1 MKPTQVNTRGE
12 HDSKCP
18 KDHNVKAQNSRDLN
32 GRCWTLRDKE
42 LYLNHGE
49 DDVKGPHAEG
59 SKSTIDREVLGSETG
74 PNRAETGLGWSARP
88 VSGLV
93 HDAR

>member
-1 MKPTQVNTRGE
+1 
-12 HDSKCP
+12 
-18 KDHNVKAQNSRDLN
+18 VKAQNSRDLN
-32 GRCWTLRDKE
+32 RRCWTLRDKE

-74 PNRAETGLGWSARP
+74 PNRAETGLGWWARP
-88 VSGLV
+88 VSGSV